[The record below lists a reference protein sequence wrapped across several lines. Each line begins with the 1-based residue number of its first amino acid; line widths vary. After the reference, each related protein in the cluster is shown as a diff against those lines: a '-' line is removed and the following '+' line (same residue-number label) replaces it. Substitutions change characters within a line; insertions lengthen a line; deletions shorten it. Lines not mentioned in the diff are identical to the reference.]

1 MKSKEEIEQLA
12 ENSSYNN
19 SEHFEDYQD
28 GMFYGY
34 IKGYT
39 QCQEDMADKDKRIK
53 ELEEVA
59 IELFNLVHDS
69 DLIQNKIRAN
79 DLYDIINSLNKQD

>member
-12 ENSSYNN
+12 ENSSYSN

-39 QCQEDMADKDKRIK
+39 QCQKDMIDIK
-53 ELEEVA
+53 YTEE
-59 IELFNLVHDS
+59 
-69 DLIQNKIRAN
+69 DLINALHSVELKNNKDYSKI
-79 DLYDIINSLNKQD
+79 YEGMKEYFNSLNKQD

>member
-1 MKSKEEIEQLA
+1 MKTIEEIEKLA
-12 ENSSYNN
+12 TAK
-19 SEHFEDYQD
+19 
-28 GMFYGY
+28 YGRTIY
-34 IKGYT
+34 SIDEVESFKEGYT

-79 DLYDIINSLNKQD
+79 DLYDIIKP

>member
-1 MKSKEEIEQLA
+1 MKTQEEIEQLA
-12 ENSSYNN
+12 EK
-19 SEHFEDYQD
+19 EMM
-28 GMFYGY
+28 GMEGRFGFVAGY
-34 IKGYT
+34 EK
-39 QCQEDMADKDKRIK
+39 CQEDMADKDKRIK

-79 DLYDIINSLNKQD
+79 DLHDIIKP